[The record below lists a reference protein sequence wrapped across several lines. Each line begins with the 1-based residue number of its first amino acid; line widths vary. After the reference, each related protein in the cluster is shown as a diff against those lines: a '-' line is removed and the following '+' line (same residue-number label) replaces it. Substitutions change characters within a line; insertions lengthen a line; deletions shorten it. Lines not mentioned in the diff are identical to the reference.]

1 MKVIAIGLMS
11 LLIMATNVLANPADD
26 QDELQQEAVSE
37 PSTSES
43 PEATSEYDLPTTS
56 NDKPISEQDKQLMLI
71 EGFDHLVLCMN
82 KLAKARDDY
91 NKHTA
96 TLQRHNPKETCC
108 SRLKLIKKKFLGIDK
123 ELQDKNNAD
132 VREKQQEKETQKARL
147 AMVQMVSNES
157 STMYM
162 TQQNAMQIPAYRKY
176 FKEAQERLKA
186 KLASETQGSDTN
198 SQSPLDSKLPL
209 DSNTKVK
216 KRPLD
221 SQLPLDSN
229 IKVKKRFLDSQFPL
243 NSNTKVKDMFGLKI
257 KRTRLFW
264 RK

>member
-71 EGFDHLVLCMN
+71 EGFDHL
-82 KLAKARDDY
+82 
-91 NKHTA
+91 
-96 TLQRHNPKETCC
+96 
-108 SRLKLIKKKFLGIDK
+108 LIKKKFLGIDK